1 MTAPFQSKLIPH
13 EKEIFD
19 LWYHQR
25 ATLKMIQTY
34 LAGKGVTISLAGLS
48 GFIRRRKAKA
58 DPHKNVRPDKKAK
71 RKKSSIEQ
79 AIEMLDKLSI

>member
-25 ATLKMIQTY
+25 ATLKMMV
-34 LAGKGVTISLAGLS
+34 L
-48 GFIRRRKAKA
+48 RRF
-58 DPHKNVRPDKKAK
+58 VKK
-71 RKKSSIEQ
+71 RG
-79 AIEMLDKLSI
+79 

>member
-1 MTAPFQSKLIPH
+1 MAAPFQSKLIPH

-58 DPHKNVRPDKKAK
+58 DPHKIEEK
-71 RKKSSIEQ
+71 RKTAQKSANILHKTAPAVQ
-79 AIEMLDKLSI
+79 NPP